1 MTTAYSQTSLSVEWK
16 SQTQS
21 WVVKSSLPASE
32 RVDWGDLSRF
42 EKLDS
47 GSFGYLYKATL
58 TRNRRNNRV
67 AGINEESEPPAGDHV
82 EDECQMSEEQLETF
96 KREFSAYQRIRSCS
110 YNARSN
116 STNGKGIAVSCKCN
130 HIPEYVGFLPPAN
143 ASTQRIGLVLE
154 LINGVNLYQ
163 FSTCGKGFLPE
174 TQKLDLM
181 RQLAE
186 ALLFLHVGCK
196 LVHRD
201 VKPQNAMLV
210 GASFLRRG
218 AASEG
223 VGDRSLREDDV
234 QLKLCDFGK
243 TLPLRT
249 REEIIREGDL
259 AAIPEQHRKRIGI
272 FGEPSDGP
280 EDEIG
285 GENSSEKKMAASIPV
300 AFLFE
305 NGGSPRY
312 MAPESFHR
320 YDFVTDRV
328 DVWAFGCFGIE
339 LYGQQVPWAS
349 VEDNE
354 RVARLISQDKLGPP
368 IPGAVPESVGPLLQL
383 CFQPAAL
390 LRPCVAEAY
399 LWIKRLLK
407 NKEPVVD
414 KT

>member
-1 MTTAYSQTSLSVEWK
+1 MPMPQEMPKKKPVL
-16 SQTQS
+16 
-21 WVVKSSLPASE
+21 
-32 RVDWGDLSRF
+32 
-42 EKLDS
+42 
-47 GSFGYLYKATL
+47 
-58 TRNRRNNRV
+58 
-67 AGINEESEPPAGDHV
+67 
-82 EDECQMSEEQLETF
+82 QMSEEQLETF